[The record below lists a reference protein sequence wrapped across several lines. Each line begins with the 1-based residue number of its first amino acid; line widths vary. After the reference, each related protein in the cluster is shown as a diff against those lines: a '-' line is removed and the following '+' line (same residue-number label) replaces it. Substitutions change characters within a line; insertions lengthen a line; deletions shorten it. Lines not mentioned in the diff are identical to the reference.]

1 MENEVVEIKEA
12 TEDNTP
18 KCPEC
23 GAEIMIVG
31 HCATCYECG
40 FSLCSL

>member
-1 MENEVVEIKEA
+1 MEEETVITLEVEEHNQPV
-12 TEDNTP
+12 
-18 KCPEC
+18 CPDC
-23 GAEIMIVG
+23 GAEIVVVG

>member
-1 MENEVVEIKEA
+1 ME
-12 TEDNTP
+12 EDSVKIEERNVPT
-18 KCPEC
+18 CPDC
-23 GAEIMIVG
+23 GAELEVVG

>member
-1 MENEVVEIKEA
+1 MEEEVKE
-12 TEDNTP
+12 ELVDDNTP

-23 GAEIMIVG
+23 GAEISIAG

>member
-1 MENEVVEIKEA
+1 MEENELVLEVEEVTKP
-12 TEDNTP
+12 T
-18 KCPEC
+18 CPEC
-23 GAEIMIVG
+23 GAELSVVG

>member
-1 MENEVVEIKEA
+1 MEEDTNITVEN
-12 TEDNTP
+12 NTP

-23 GAEIMIVG
+23 GAEIVVVG